1 MIHQSAVRSAA
12 DSFPAVIPIARQ
24 EPPIWLVD
32 RVSDLAPK
40 KRGPSAVEQQISAAM
55 GTVER
60 QNTETN
66 AKLDDIVEQLKGMTA
81 WMKAMDSTTKSL
93 SESAVLLQLHAEDA
107 STRLEALESPPT
119 RPQGPASATTTPPSV
134 VVHAHGGERP
144 SGHSGHHQQRGPVLG
159 DPRSPNPP
167 PGVLL

>member
-1 MIHQSAVRSAA
+1 VIHQSAVRSAT

-40 KRGPSAVEQQISAAM
+40 KRGPTAVEQQISAAM
-55 GTVER
+55 GTVEQ

-93 SESAVLLQLHAEDA
+93 SESTALLQLHAEDA
-107 STRLEALESPPT
+107 ST
-119 RPQGPASATTTPPSV
+119 
-134 VVHAHGGERP
+134 
-144 SGHSGHHQQRGPVLG
+144 
-159 DPRSPNPP
+159 
-167 PGVLL
+167 